1 ATELDRLVV
10 RIDHHAV
17 DAARLEWWVRYR
29 RGERISTFPLRH
41 PGGVARD
48 RSAERDLVQDVEL
61 PTDLLDG
68 LVDVSGR
75 PADVSVHGPDAVTL
89 LTRVVPWLLDRGQVD
104 VELRGDAPELR
115 EA

>member
-1 ATELDRLVV
+1 LIPLDRPVPAALAELIGGPPVAVPESDLDEFLDEVHPRLSRVATVGSSDGSITVDATELDRLVV

-61 PTDLLDG
+61 P
-68 LVDVSGR
+68 
-75 PADVSVHGPDAVTL
+75 
-89 LTRVVPWLLDRGQVD
+89 
-104 VELRGDAPELR
+104 
-115 EA
+115 